1 MENKSSVPP
10 SWDAF
15 FRNDES
21 GLTENETFKF
31 PNLNEHIPFG

>member
-21 GLTENETFKF
+21 GLSKKYKTKKQT
-31 PNLNEHIPFG
+31 